1 MERINI
7 IGIDMVIDETTG
19 DYEYKLTLE
28 KEFIKQ
34 FKINQDVLINDVE
47 NLIENLETYAGEKE
61 W

>member
-28 KEFIKQ
+28 KEFVKQ
-34 FKINQDVLINDVE
+34 FKINQAVLINDVE
-47 NLIENLETYAGEKE
+47 NLIENLEKYAGEK
-61 W
+61 

>member
-28 KEFIKQ
+28 KEFVKK
-34 FKINQDVLINDVE
+34 FKINQAVLINDVE
-47 NLIENLETYAGEKE
+47 NLIENLEKYAGEK
-61 W
+61 